1 MKIALVHDW
10 LITLAGAE
18 RVLEAIYEIY
28 PAPIYTLLVDKKKL
42 KGTIFEK
49 AKINT
54 SFIQKFPFAK
64 KRYRNYLPFFP
75 LAIEQ
80 FDLTKYDIIISVST
94 CVAKG
99 VLTRSDQIH
108 ICYCCTPMR
117 YAWDLY
123 YQYLKESKLNKGI
136 KSFFVR
142 LILHYL
148 RLWDV
153 VTANRV
159 DYFIANSKYVATRIK
174 KIYRREAVVIY
185 PPVDI
190 NKFEISSN
198 KENFYLTV
206 SRIVPYKK
214 IDLIV
219 EAFSHMPDKKL
230 IVIGEGPDLKKIKSK
245 ASKNVELLGYQ
256 PFDVLKKYM
265 QKAKAFIFAAEE
277 DFGIAPVEAQ
287 ACGTPVIAYKNGGVR
302 ESIIEMKTGLFFEN
316 QTIQNLIEAINYFE
330 KIEDKFD
337 PKIIRKN
344 AERFSKQIFKKEFKN
359 FIENKIQ
366 KNKKNFNTLL
376 PL

>member
-330 KIEDKFD
+330 KKETTFD
-337 PKIIRKN
+337 PLEIRKN
-344 AERFSKQIFKKEFKN
+344 AERFSNERFKKEFKAFVN
-359 FIENKIQ
+359 EKIT
-366 KNKKNFNTLL
+366 KFF
-376 PL
+376 